1 MIKIENL
8 SKSFGR
14 KKVFEKVNLEFTK
27 GDLVHFFGP
36 NGSGKST
43 LFKIIVD
50 ILSPDEGKVIVEKG
64 KRIGASI
71 ENPGFIENETILYNL
86 KYLYSLL
93 NEYNEEVENQL
104 NELCKNFNLD
114 LYSKEK
120 MKNYSVG
127 MRQKVAIIQ
136 AIMEDQDI
144 ILLDEPTRGLDQDG
158 IEQFYSLI
166 NNYQKQKN
174 KVIMIASHDLMDKLP
189 YTKKL
194 IIKDYKIYEENN
206 TKKHN

>member
-1 MIKIENL
+1 MLKIENL
-8 SKSFGR
+8 SKRFG
-14 KKVFEKVNLEFTK
+14 KKIIFEDINLELKK

-43 LFKIIVD
+43 LFKMIVD
-50 ILSPDEGKVIVEKG
+50 ILSPDKGRIIIESGKH
-64 KRIGASI
+64 IGASI

-93 NEYNEEVENQL
+93 NVYNMDAEEKIK
-104 NELCKNFNLD
+104 ELCNQFNLD

-136 AIMEDQDI
+136 AVMENQDI
-144 ILLDEPTRGLDQDG
+144 ILLDEPTRGLDQEG
-158 IEQFYSLI
+158 INQFYELI
-166 NNYQKQKN
+166 NNYHKKKN
-174 KVIMIASHDLMDKLP
+174 KVIIIASHDLMNKLP

-194 IIKDYKIYEENN
+194 IIKDFKIYD
-206 TKKHN
+206 KKNS

>member
-1 MIKIENL
+1 MLKIENL
-8 SKSFGR
+8 SKRFG
-14 KKVFEKVNLEFTK
+14 KKIIFEDINLELKK

-43 LFKIIVD
+43 LFKMIVD
-50 ILSPDEGKVIVEKG
+50 ILSPDKGRIIIESGKH
-64 KRIGASI
+64 IGASI

-93 NEYNEEVENQL
+93 NVYNMDAEEKIK
-104 NELCKNFNLD
+104 ELCNQFNLD

-136 AIMEDQDI
+136 AVMENQDI
-144 ILLDEPTRGLDQDG
+144 ILLDEPTRGLDQEG
-158 IEQFYSLI
+158 INQFYELI
-166 NNYQKQKN
+166 NNYHKKKN
-174 KVIMIASHDLMDKLP
+174 KVIIIASHDLMNKLP

-194 IIKDYKIYEENN
+194 IIKDFKIYD
-206 TKKHN
+206 KKNSW